1 MENPHDGTMLIK
13 KSTLREELQRLS
25 DPSVSPDLLDFI
37 EFLLV
42 VDHSKRP
49 TSSEALQ
56 HPYLQSLSKCKPGEM
71 KISSPDYQA
80 LVVTAA
86 FMKSYLFQS
95 YCTRSHN
102 LGWL

>member
-42 VDHSKRP
+42 VDHSFRGIA
-49 TSSEALQ
+49 TS
-56 HPYLQSLSKCKPGEM
+56 
-71 KISSPDYQA
+71 
-80 LVVTAA
+80 
-86 FMKSYLFQS
+86 LFAVS
-95 YCTRSHN
+95 VKV
-102 LGWL
+102 